1 MNVKSRKGN
10 QGSALVF
17 SVVVVML
24 VTALITALLSL
35 NKLEMNKS
43 IRATSK
49 YQLELSAQSYIDM
62 VVVGLNGNGNTSLT
76 IPTTAQSV
84 DISIVPEN
92 NRLDTLVKAQLVR
105 DDQDFVYIL
114 VECTNNSNQSVTMR
128 GYVEKKK
135 NANNQDVYEVSYYE
149 LP

>member
-1 MNVKSRKGN
+1 M
-10 QGSALVF
+10 
-17 SVVVVML
+17 
-24 VTALITALLSL
+24 
-35 NKLEMNKS
+35 EMRKS

-62 VVVGLNGNGNTSLT
+62 VVVVGLNGNGITSLT

-92 NRLDTLVKAQLVR
+92 NKLDTLVKAQIVR

-114 VECTNNSNQSVTMR
+114 VECTNNSNQALR
-128 GYVEKKK
+128 
-135 NANNQDVYEVSYYE
+135 
-149 LP
+149 